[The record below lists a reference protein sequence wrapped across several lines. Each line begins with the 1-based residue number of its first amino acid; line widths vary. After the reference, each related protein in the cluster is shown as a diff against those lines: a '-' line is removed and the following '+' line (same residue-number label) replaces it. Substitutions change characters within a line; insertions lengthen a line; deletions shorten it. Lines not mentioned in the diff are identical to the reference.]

1 MFRQTQMLLYSQNSF
16 QWMYMDRPI
25 WIILNYF
32 LSPSEETSASSDPKM
47 TYWCLVGNG
56 WEWGNGMIIHSYCGS
71 FPHSLLSTRKMKK
84 HLDPY
89 PGGLRTSITSPVFHG
104 GLDQNHLPH
113 WGQRLVCLYLWSRN
127 RTLVGAPK
135 EHPRS
140 KDGIFQP
147 AVCHRRVIIVI
158 IYHISIY
165 IYISC
170 IYIYIVYRYISY
182 IDIYRISYII
192 YHIYIY
198 ISYIIYNISY
208 IIYHI

>member
-1 MFRQTQMLLYSQNSF
+1 
-16 QWMYMDRPI
+16 
-25 WIILNYF
+25 
-32 LSPSEETSASSDPKM
+32 
-47 TYWCLVGNG
+47 
-56 WEWGNGMIIHSYCGS
+56 
-71 FPHSLLSTRKMKK
+71 
-84 HLDPY
+84 
-89 PGGLRTSITSPVFHG
+89 
-104 GLDQNHLPH
+104 LDQNHLPH

-165 IYISC
+165 IYI

-192 YHIYIY
+192 YHIYI
-198 ISYIIYNISY
+198 SYIIYNISY